1 MKKHDGTTW
10 KVIKSINE
18 TSLESLSVL
27 RQINK
32 KGEMYNQWSE
42 QYRKKEKK
50 KKLWNLTYKPCSVCS
65 TIIV

>member
-50 KKLWNLTYKPCSVCS
+50 KTMKFNL
-65 TIIV
+65 

>member
-50 KKLWNLTYKPCSVCS
+50 KKTMKFNL
-65 TIIV
+65 